1 MITIAKRG
9 NVTVE
14 EIPGPKITVPEAS
27 ETLPW
32 GQYSAADFVDDIMWC
47 AGSVA
52 LDIEYAP
59 NRYGSFI
66 TTEEL

>member
-9 NVTVE
+9 EVPVE
-14 EIPGPKITVPEAS
+14 ELPERKTTVPEAR

-52 LDIEYAP
+52 LVEAP
-59 NRYGSFI
+59 NGYGSFI